1 LAHEQWIGIALA
13 GSGPVHATFI
23 VVAAWAWCLIRGNN
37 LWAAEHGLANDQHER
52 MKTNPGRHRCCGRL
66 RCVVCER
73 EHDRRVNVFWS
84 R

>member
-23 VVAAWAWCLIRGNN
+23 VVVAWAWCLIRGNN

-52 MKTNPGRHRCCGRL
+52 MKTNPGRHVL
-66 RCVVCER
+66 RTPPVCER
-73 EHDRRVNVFWS
+73 EHDRFVNVFWS

>member
-37 LWAAEHGLANDQHER
+37 LWAAEHGLANDQYES
-52 MKTNPGRHRCCGRL
+52 MKTNPGRHGVADASLVLC
-66 RCVVCER
+66 
-73 EHDRRVNVFWS
+73 VNVNTTYA
-84 R
+84 